1 MNHKAL
7 FAAALLPLLAS
18 TAWSADCT
26 YPRAPAKL
34 PDGNVATIDEMKAAK
49 TEVEAYNKTMDSY
62 LECIKVAYDEDIAK
76 QGSTLTEEQKAQR
89 ATVHDQKNRAASDE
103 VQAVAAKFNE
113 QVRAYRSKHPP
124 K

>member
-1 MNHKAL
+1 MNYKAIA
-7 FAAALLPLLAS
+7 AAALLPLLAS

-26 YPRAPAKL
+26 YPRAPAKI
-34 PDGNVATIDEMKAAK
+34 PDGNVASLDEMKAAK
-49 TEVEAYNKTMDSY
+49 TEVETYNKVMDAY
-62 LECIKVAYDEDIAK
+62 LECIKVAYDEDLAK
-76 QGSTLTEEQKAQR
+76 QGASLTEEQKAQR

-113 QVRAYRSKHPP
+113 QVRAYRAKHPP